1 MLRIEPHGTNVILP
15 AFVVGFEVFGESDF
29 RIDDLDDSPDWL
41 ITLDHQA
48 GGYCM
53 TYPTV
58 VGAVLRFA
66 DNSHH
71 CRSDVACVTRGFQ
84 AMAEDPELAVLRTEF
99 PALASIV
106 CTQGDPYDAE
116 SLVRLHR
123 FVDRYF
129 HIPAIESGIE
139 ALVRMEHCDPLRYF
153 ADWRMLTVTL
163 KSEADQPFGDRKRN
177 YIDDSNIDSMRLTT
191 DDIFSDGPLQLIRE
205 LGTHLRVGRNDHTS
219 HDHLGVFLLWE
230 NSD

>member
-29 RIDDLDDSPDWL
+29 RIDDLDDSPTWL
-41 ITLDHQA
+41 IALDHQA

-58 VGAVLRFA
+58 VGAVLRIA

-71 CRSDVACVTRGFQ
+71 CRADVASVTRGFQ
-84 AMAEDPELAVLRTEF
+84 AMAEDPDLAVLQTEF

-106 CTQGDPYDAE
+106 CTQGDAYDME

-123 FVDRYF
+123 FVERYF
-129 HIPAIESGIE
+129 HIPMIESGIE
-139 ALVRMEHCDPLRYF
+139 ALVRMEHCDPLHYF
-153 ADWRMLTVTL
+153 ADWRMLSVTP
-163 KSEADQPFGDRKRN
+163 KSETHHPFNDRKPN
-177 YIDDSNIDSMRLTT
+177 NLIDSNIDSMRLTT
-191 DDIFSDGPLQLIRE
+191 DDTFGDRQLQLIRE
-205 LGTHLRVGRNDHTS
+205 LGTQLRVARNDHTTR
-219 HDHLGVFLLWE
+219 DHLGVFLLWE